1 MIPILRLDNPED
13 RRRAETLFRKL
24 RLDPRDLVLSASKD
38 DAGVREI
45 LVDVA
50 HRGDE
55 ALVESARRFDD
66 PEFEASEIRVTAQE
80 METAASK
87 LADRLRGALRKAI
100 TRVRDYQQAVMPGE

>member
-24 RLDPRDLVLSASKD
+24 RLDPRDLVLSASKE

-55 ALVESARRFDD
+55 ALVESARRFDY
-66 PEFEASEIRVTAQE
+66 PEFEASQIRVNPTE
-80 METAASK
+80 MKAAAEKTSPEVRS
-87 LADRLRGALRKAI
+87 AIRKAI
-100 TRVRDYQQAVMPGE
+100 AQVREY